1 MSKIV
6 GALQAFALALGAPGL
21 FVIGFLDSSFL
32 PLPELNDLLLVL
44 MVTTHKPRMPLYA
57 TAAVL
62 GSLAGCLALYYIGR
76 RGGAAMVG
84 KRFSSGRVTGTIET
98 LQRYGVVS
106 VLVPCLLPPP
116 APFKIFMLLAG
127 VAGISVGRF
136 AVAIVIGRTIR
147 FFALGFLALR
157 FGDAALELLR
167 ERGGTVA
174 YGLIGFLLAAFGIY
188 LLWTKARGRKD
199 R

>member
-21 FVIGFLDSSFL
+21 FVIGFLDSSFV
-32 PLPELNDLLLVL
+32 PLPELNDLLLVF
-44 MVTTHKPRMPLYA
+44 MVTTHKSRMPLYA
-57 TAAVL
+57 ATAVL

-76 RGGAAMVG
+76 RGGAALVNR
-84 KRFSSGRVTGTIET
+84 RFSSGRVSRSMQTV
-98 LQRYGVVS
+98 QRYGVIS

-127 VAGISVGRF
+127 VAEISVGRF
-136 AVAIVIGRTIR
+136 TLAIVIGRAIR
-147 FFALGFLALR
+147 FFGLGFLALR
-157 FGDAALELLR
+157 FGDAAMQLLR
-167 ERGGTVA
+167 ERGDMVA
-174 YGLIGFLLAAFGIY
+174 YGLIGFLLAAVLIY
-188 LLWTKARGRKD
+188 VLWTKARGRKD